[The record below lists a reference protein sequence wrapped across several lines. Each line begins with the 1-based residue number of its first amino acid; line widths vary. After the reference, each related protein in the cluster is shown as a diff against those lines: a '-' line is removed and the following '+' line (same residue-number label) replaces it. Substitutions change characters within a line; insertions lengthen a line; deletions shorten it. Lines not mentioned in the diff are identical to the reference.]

1 MADENDISKIISNY
15 KSMSMGDLANNLLS
29 RQDRISK
36 ANKRTA
42 HRADKVNKILGV
54 LLGTQAV
61 FNKNAQARLAEIDA
75 GNLVLGKKN
84 EKLLDE
90 LQIVGRTLKE
100 IPVEMINSATA
111 YQDFLKDRKVQ
122 TDSRNNLYN
131 IISNQ
136 LKEQDPDG
144 WEAAGKDLTRQ
155 VHLIHDTIVMKH
167 FLEVKDGKRSPAQ
180 ILLEKGVEFF
190 EGDKDAKD
198 VFEELYAF
206 RMSDIEDRQNQRVSR
221 AKKNIRNKSSILGIP
236 SLIKGMFNG
245 DESVFK
251 AMETGDWKGSSIG
264 AYLEDEIITGDFIS
278 PDFAEVMSSWQNNK
292 NYINQAMADKILMD
306 GSSAGRAGTG
316 AIRHME
322 DLQKNMNEGPTSLET
337 IWYKDSTKRWK
348 AIEEVKAVLEAMFTP
363 EGGAL
368 AYDIT
373 MKRELLKTWGGLRLL
388 LDDEGAEGYNL
399 IKEQYKVDIGAMDDE
414 EKDTFAMGIV
424 LSKGIGMTD
433 PTAYGGRGWHIDSP
447 NYDDNIAGHLELY
460 SPDNPRAGAFS
471 RDSIQD
477 RKSNFIDTFSEISVY
492 LDKPTIKSV
501 DPDGRVELS
510 DAANL
515 ALNNKNSAGVAGQ
528 EIEKDLTKVE
538 YSLGREQAENL
549 REALLSN
556 NQGYRNAVA
565 GTYSPIP
572 IAGASNIPIPQAIIP
587 NNLSYGE
594 NLAAKGEASASASL
608 QEEIIGPAV
617 EGVKTWRTGLREEA
631 FVKDIIKYYE
641 SPGTTPFQVNHRRE
655 DFEKALAGLNITEQ
669 TAEDKYSMVE

>member
-29 RQDRISK
+29 RQDRIGR

-75 GNLVLGKKN
+75 GNLVLGKRNK
-84 EKLLDE
+84 KLLEE
-90 LQIVGRTLKE
+90 LQIVGKTLKE

-111 YQDFLKDRKVQ
+111 YQDFLKDRKVLNA
-122 TDSRNNLYN
+122 SRKNLYN

-136 LKEQDPDG
+136 LKEEDPDG
-144 WEAAGKDLTRQ
+144 WEARGKDLTRQ
-155 VHLIHDTIVMKH
+155 VNLIHDTIVMKH
-167 FLEVKDGKRSPAQ
+167 FLEVKDGKKSKAQ

-198 VFEELYAF
+198 VFGELYAF
-206 RMSDIEDRQNQRVSR
+206 KISDIEDRQNQRVSR

-264 AYLEDEIITGDFIS
+264 AYLEDDITIGDFIS
-278 PDFAEVMSSWQNNK
+278 PDFAGVMSSWQNNK

-337 IWYKDSTKRWK
+337 IWYKDTTKRWK

-433 PTAYGGRGWHIDSP
+433 PTAYGGRGGFDRP

-460 SPDNPRAGAFS
+460 SPDNARAGAFS

-515 ALNNKNSAGVAGQ
+515 ALNNKNSAGVAEQ
-528 EIEKDLTKVE
+528 EIQKDLTKVE
-538 YSLGREQAENL
+538 YSLGGEQAENL